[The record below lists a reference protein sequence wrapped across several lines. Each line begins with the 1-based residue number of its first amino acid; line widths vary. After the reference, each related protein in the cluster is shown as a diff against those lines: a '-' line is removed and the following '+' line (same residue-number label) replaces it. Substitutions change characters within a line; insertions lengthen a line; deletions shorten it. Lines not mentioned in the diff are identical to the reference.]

1 MVLNAT
7 LNAIYKEKVYEIK
20 SAGGFDIEF
29 QMHNAINKLQIYD
42 VVKVLQ
48 CYIHAWDFTLCPD
61 CKGYL
66 NTLYNLSHGNSF
78 AQHYTYFRLKAI
90 K

>member
-48 CYIHAWDFTLCPD
+48 CYIHA
-61 CKGYL
+61 
-66 NTLYNLSHGNSF
+66 
-78 AQHYTYFRLKAI
+78 
-90 K
+90 